1 MRLAVCSS
9 LPAVPTRRIIEDAN
23 DASSPSSSS
32 SSSAA
37 AAAAARFLEKEESQ
51 PCCLPWRHSR
61 KKERKDVGVNTFP
74 TKGAKRACLRYCEI
88 E

>member
-32 SSSAA
+32 SSTSAA
-37 AAAAARFLEKEESQ
+37 AAAD
-51 PCCLPWRHSR
+51 R
-61 KKERKDVGVNTFP
+61 KSVV
-74 TKGAKRACLRYCEI
+74 
-88 E
+88 